1 MMAEGSAPT
10 VYLETSPTGEDGS
23 WSNFTVGSTTIT
35 LANVGDSVYFRTKS
49 SGNTRM
55 GSSSSDYNYFVMTGK
70 IAASGNIMS
79 LLD

>member
-35 LANVGDSVYFRTKS
+35 LENVGDKVYFRAK
-49 SGNTRM
+49 
-55 GSSSSDYNYFVMTGK
+55 
-70 IAASGNIMS
+70 
-79 LLD
+79 